1 MILFLPTVMVAQKF
15 QTKVFPGFNKDAT
28 MVVQS
33 KPSQTNITG
42 LIEAYLLMEGFNVR
56 SEAISSSTKKEITND
71 VDESTVI
78 DQDISV
84 SKKTYIDSEYVIEIN
99 FSQQWDLIW
108 KVKTFSMKISD
119 LKTGKILALVNKKS
133 KGMRNPDSVAE
144 KAIEALMK
152 SL

>member
-1 MILFLPTVMVAQKF
+1 
-15 QTKVFPGFNKDAT
+15 

-33 KPSQTNITG
+33 KPSKTNITG

-71 VDESTVI
+71 VDESIGI
-78 DQDISV
+78 DQDIAV
-84 SKKTYIDSEYVIEIN
+84 SKTTYIDSKYIIEIN
-99 FSQQWDLIW
+99 FSEQWDLLW

-119 LKTGKILALVNKKS
+119 LETGKILALVNKKS
-133 KGMRNPDSVAE
+133 KGVRNPDSVAK
-144 KAIEALMK
+144 KAIEELVK

>member
-1 MILFLPTVMVAQKF
+1 
-15 QTKVFPGFNKDAT
+15 

-33 KPSQTNITG
+33 KPSKTNITG

-71 VDESTVI
+71 VDESIGI
-78 DQDISV
+78 DQDIAV
-84 SKKTYIDSEYVIEIN
+84 SKTTYIDSKYIIEIN
-99 FSQQWDLIW
+99 FSEQWDLLW

-119 LKTGKILALVNKKS
+119 LETGKILALVNKKS
-133 KGMRNPDSVAE
+133 KGVRNPDSVAE
-144 KAIEALMK
+144 KTIEELVK

>member
-1 MILFLPTVMVAQKF
+1 
-15 QTKVFPGFNKDAT
+15 

-33 KPSQTNITG
+33 KPSKTNITG

-84 SKKTYIDSEYVIEIN
+84 SNTTYIDSEYVIEIN
-99 FSQQWDLIW
+99 FSEQWDLLW

-119 LKTGKILALVNKKS
+119 LETGKILALVNKKS
-133 KGMRNPDSVAE
+133 KGVRNPDSVAE
-144 KAIEALMK
+144 KAIEELVK